1 MCVYIYIHIYI
12 CIYICIYI
20 YIYHISYIWANYNDQ
35 TLFSRTLES
44 WWILG
49 KSSPFM
55 AQQFRWVK
63 YSGLYPDLWEW
74 DLPAL
79 FDYRRAGEDGK
90 TRLTKSGNKNSIE
103 QHSFVHRTKLYSFVG
118 QRSDAGVWIKTLVT
132 CCSHFTRVSSFSS
145 YWWLFPHENV
155 VLTTCDMN
163 KN

>member
-1 MCVYIYIHIYI
+1 MCVY
-12 CIYICIYI
+12 IYICIYI
-20 YIYHISYIWANYNDQ
+20 YISYIWANYNDQ

-44 WWILG
+44 WLILG

-63 YSGLYPDLWEW
+63 YSGLYPDMGMGFTSLVW
-74 DLPAL
+74 LPES
-79 FDYRRAGEDGK
+79 RRGWKNKAG
-90 TRLTKSGNKNSIE
+90 TKSGNKNSIE

-118 QRSDAGVWIKTLVT
+118 QRSDAGVWIKTLVA
-132 CCSHFTRVSSFSS
+132 CCSHFTRASRFSS
-145 YWWLFPHENV
+145 YWWLFPRENV